1 MLTIER
7 KALRILTN
15 QRIVLTNESSPAM
28 IRKLE
33 EPRVCLVDGNLKR
46 LALAPALDPDLESG
60 LGLVRLVPQGAHI
73 GPVADGLRWIEIFYN
88 YAR

>member
-1 MLTIER
+1 
-7 KALRILTN
+7 
-15 QRIVLTNESSPAM
+15 M

-33 EPRVCLVDGNLKR
+33 ESRVCLVDGNLER

-60 LGLVRLVPQGAHI
+60 LGLVGLVPQGTHI

-88 YAR
+88 DARSANQNSHLLESAE